1 MIRYYNALS
10 AQDRKV
16 LCSAINLT
24 LERVETRGF
33 DCDKSGKRFS
43 HEMRYDDR
51 KYGLANSS
59 VRARSNSGYAI
70 LSSTAQRIRLD
81 IHPDLRW
88 GKQPAV
94 RIEERHPVDVPRLI
108 PETQSVLM
116 MLRRWKAIA
125 EFDPGSEL
133 RRQWRAA
140 WLEAAEIAGAFAFAE
155 GGDAKTL
162 GAPSLTLPS
171 RYEPALIMSC
181 MKMARKEGVQPAAI
195 MAKLVA
201 EGSDLL
207 AHISETC
214 PQCQVHSRWI
224 TDAKNDGHRI
234 IYHLSGRISTIL
246 PFPGSSVEA
255 LRSMAKCT
263 TSSTTPIQQE
273 ANRP

>member
-24 LERVETRGF
+24 LERVEVRGF
-33 DCDKSGKRFS
+33 DCSNSSKRFS

-51 KYGLANSS
+51 KYGLSNSS

-94 RIEERHPVDVPRLI
+94 RIEERHPIDAPRLI
-108 PETQSVLM
+108 PETQSILF
-116 MLRRWKAIA
+116 MLRRWKEIA
-125 EFDPGSEL
+125 QFDPGPEL
-133 RRQWRAA
+133 RRQWRVA
-140 WLEAAEIAGAFAFAE
+140 WIEAAEIAGAYAFAE
-155 GGDAKTL
+155 GGDAKSL

-181 MKMARKEGVQPAAI
+181 MKTARKQGVEPGAI
-195 MAKLVA
+195 LAGLVA

-207 AHISETC
+207 AHITATC

-234 IYHLSGRISTIL
+234 IYNLSGRISTVL

-255 LRSMAKCT
+255 LRIMAKCI
-263 TSSTTPIQQE
+263 TPQ
-273 ANRP
+273 